1 MARTA
6 IISVDSH
13 VEASRPIEAGAE
25 MGTLSARSVHTP
37 EPSEHEEPA
46 TERGGS
52 NDSSARHLY
61 QTAI

>member
-13 VEASRPIEAGAE
+13 VKASRPAE
-25 MGTLSARSVHTP
+25 MGTMSAWAIQTP
-37 EPSEHEEPA
+37 EASEHEEPA
-46 TERGGS
+46 PNEEDS